1 MRKLWT
7 ARVLLLLLAVAL
19 GVVVVEERRRQERDS
34 EQLQRI
40 SRPAAPARLIDLEAD
55 GTGRPRA
62 VSTAPYLHWPAERRA
77 RPGAARLRKTGR

>member
-7 ARVLLLLLAVAL
+7 ARVLLLLLVVAL

-40 SRPAAPARLIDLEAD
+40 SRPAALRNGIDVQAD
-55 GTGRPRA
+55 GTARPRA
-62 VSTAPYLHWPAERRA
+62 TPQHPHWPTKPPA
-77 RPGAARLRKTGR
+77 RPGEARLRKTGR